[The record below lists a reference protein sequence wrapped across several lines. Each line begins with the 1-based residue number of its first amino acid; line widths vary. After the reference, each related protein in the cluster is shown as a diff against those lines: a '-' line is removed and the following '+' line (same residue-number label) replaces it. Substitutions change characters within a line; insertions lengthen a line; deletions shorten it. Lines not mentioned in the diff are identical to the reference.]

1 MFESF
6 LQKLLKI
13 IYFLLEQCI
22 LRIDV
27 LNDDDNDNNDDIVK
41 IPNLNFFPHSIII
54 ILFFFDLIEF
64 FLILYE
70 TFK

>member
-41 IPNLNFFPHSIII
+41 IPNLNFFPH
-54 ILFFFDLIEF
+54 
-64 FLILYE
+64 
-70 TFK
+70 

>member
-1 MFESF
+1 MFETF

-27 LNDDDNDNNDDIVK
+27 LNDDDNDDIVK
-41 IPNLNFFPHSIII
+41 IPNLNFFHIQQ
-54 ILFFFDLIEF
+54 
-64 FLILYE
+64 
-70 TFK
+70 